1 MSENGQAIEENR
13 PHTLAVDV
21 GGTRIKALVL
31 EAAGKPLNE
40 RTAQE
45 TPRPAP
51 PEPVLDIIVRLAT
64 DQPGYDRVAL
74 GFPGVVRAGVT
85 MTAPN
90 LDPSWHGFDL
100 RQALEDRLGKPAR
113 VANDADTQGF
123 GAIAGQGVEL
133 VLTLGTGLGSALFVD
148 GILVPNLELAHHPFR
163 KGKTYE
169 DLLGKVALKKHGQ
182 KQWTKNLDRA
192 IEQVR
197 GAFNFDMLYLG
208 GGNSARLDAAALPE
222 DVRIVSNMAGLLGG
236 IALWH
241 AVPGT
246 TLVRAPHAPG
256 CLSQSPDPR
265 PCAT

>member
-1 MSENGQAIEENR
+1 MSDNGQSAANASH
-13 PHTLAVDV
+13 PQTLAIDV

-31 EAAGKPLNE
+31 DPVGKPTSE
-40 RTAQE
+40 RAVHD
-45 TPRPAP
+45 TPKPAP
-51 PEPVLDIIVRLAT
+51 PEPVLSIIAELASG
-64 DQPGYDRVAL
+64 QPEFHRVAV

-90 LDPSWHGFDL
+90 LDPSWHGFNL
-100 RQALEDRLGKPAR
+100 AGAIEDRLARPVR

-148 GILVPNLELAHHPFR
+148 GILVPNLELAHHPFH
-163 KGKTYE
+163 KDKTYE
-169 DLLGKVALKKHGQ
+169 DLLGKVALKRSGRKRWRKH
-182 KQWTKNLDRA
+182 LDKA

-197 GAFNFDMLYLG
+197 AAFNFDTLYLG
-208 GGNSARLDAAALPE
+208 GGNSAKLDPAGLPE
-222 DVRIVSNMAGLLGG
+222 DVRIVSNIAGLLGG

-246 TLVRAPHAPG
+246 NLVRAPHAPG
-256 CLSQSPDPR
+256 CLPMQ
-265 PCAT
+265 AAGA